1 LICWGFSGQ
10 GWAFLTAAISKALDT
25 GTCGNCAYSTRDGA
39 YRVLYAFDPRRCA
52 VLLIGGDKRGQHRWY
67 DEHVP
72 AAEKLYDEHLKTLRK
87 EGRNHG

>member
-1 LICWGFSGQ
+1 MQRRRCRYLPALICWGFSGQ

-25 GTCGNCAYSTRDGA
+25 GTCGN
-39 YRVLYAFDPRRCA
+39 CA

-72 AAEKLYDEHLKTLRK
+72 AAEKLYDEHLKTLGK